1 MNSFLKERLRL
12 TLSTDTAIPPL
23 DEASSV
29 QWTSVQF
36 LVYCSSCFSYALLA
50 LYAMVRGFTVPL
62 CGNDGDNASLYVFPG
77 VCTEVG
83 LLYLQSICSFGC
95 DAWSFGKASIWKPL
109 DRTVRMNFP
118 SSPSS
123 LDFNRSDICI
133 LVADGLNFCLLA
145 DGETFLDGNGI

>member
-23 DEASSV
+23 DEASTV
-29 QWTSVQF
+29 QWASVQF

-50 LYAMVRGFTVPL
+50 LYAMVRGFTLPL
-62 CGNDGDNASLYVFPG
+62 CGNDGNSASIYVFPG

-109 DRTVRMNFP
+109 DRTVRIEFP
-118 SSPSS
+118 SAPSS
-123 LDFNRSDICI
+123 
-133 LVADGLNFCLLA
+133 
-145 DGETFLDGNGI
+145 

>member
-23 DEASSV
+23 DEASTV
-29 QWTSVQF
+29 QWASVQF

-50 LYAMVRGFTVPL
+50 LYAMVRGFTLPL
-62 CGNDGDNASLYVFPG
+62 CGNDGNSASIYVFPG

-109 DRTVRMNFP
+109 DRTVRKNFLLLHLHKT
-118 SSPSS
+118 SIAVI
-123 LDFNRSDICI
+123 FVFM
-133 LVADGLNFCLLA
+133 VADGLNFCLLA
-145 DGETFLDGNGI
+145 DGETFMDGNGI